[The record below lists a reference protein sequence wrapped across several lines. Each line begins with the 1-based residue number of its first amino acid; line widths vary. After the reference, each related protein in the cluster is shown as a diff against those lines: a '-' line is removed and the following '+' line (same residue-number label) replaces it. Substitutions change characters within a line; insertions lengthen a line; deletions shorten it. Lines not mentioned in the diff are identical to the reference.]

1 MRQHTAFRVGRTTRC
16 PDFRAALS
24 VITTIS
30 DLIPGQRLFVFNGTS
45 ARRTPPVVPPGL
57 PVRAP
62 EPLCVPELIF
72 LGPGTRVAPG
82 CLSWPLR
89 AFRAPAWATA
99 GPAVPAGPRRPEIRT
114 RPVRGLPGHPGAR
127 DDATPRLYTLVCV
140 GPRAFRPQGAGSFG
154 GARAIGAVEARL
166 VHTEEA
172 AGSNPASPTS
182 SGSGVRPGQK
192 LFRTDP
198 IRFADGVF
206 PCRAWFQLAADP
218 AHAGRPCLLPADAAA
233 VSEDVAVAGPVVSQC
248 GAGLQLGIRR
258 LRGVLADSDYKIT
271 NSNCR

>member
-24 VITTIS
+24 VITTIN

-45 ARRTPPVVPPGL
+45 ARRAPPAVPPRL
-57 PVRAP
+57 RARAP

-72 LGPGTRVAPG
+72 LGAGNLGSPRVPVLAAQSLPGGRLAS
-82 CLSWPLR
+82 CR
-89 AFRAPAWATA
+89 A
-99 GPAVPAGPRRPEIRT
+99 AVPAGPRRSEIPT
-114 RPVRGLPGHPGAR
+114 RPVPGVSGDPGAR
-127 DDATPRLYTLVCV
+127 DDATPRADTLVCV

-192 LFRTDP
+192 LLRTDL
-198 IRFADGVF
+198 IRPADGVF
-206 PCRAWFQLAADP
+206 PGPARFQLTADP
-218 AHAGRPCLLPADAAA
+218 AHVGPRIVCRLTPPQAVKTSQWPGRSPAWAAPACSWDAARA
-233 VSEDVAVAGPVVSQC
+233 RHLAG
-248 GAGLQLGIRR
+248 
-258 LRGVLADSDYKIT
+258 SDYKIT

>member
-16 PDFRAALS
+16 LDFRAALS
-24 VITTIS
+24 VITTIT

-45 ARRTPPVVPPGL
+45 ARRAPPAVPPGL
-57 PVRAP
+57 PARAP

-72 LGPGTRVAPG
+72 LGPGTQVAPG

-89 AFRAPAWATA
+89 AFHAAAWPVA
-99 GPAVPAGPRRPEIRT
+99 GPPSRPGGSERRPGLARARRT
-114 RPVRGLPGHPGAR
+114 GNPGAP
-127 DDATPRLYTLVCV
+127 DDATPRADTLVCV
-140 GPRAFRPQGAGSFG
+140 GPRAFRPQGAGPFG

-182 SGSGVRPGQK
+182 SGPGVRPG
-192 LFRTDP
+192 RTVFQAGP

-206 PCRAWFQLAADP
+206 PCRARFSARCGP
-218 AHAGRPCLLPADAAA
+218 RP
-233 VSEDVAVAGPVVSQC
+233 G
-248 GAGLQLGIRR
+248 RR
-258 LRGVLADSDYKIT
+258 LRRRRPSSAAAPQGNSPHVPARSSSSAALSLELGVRRVRDVFSGQRL
-271 NSNCR
+271 

>member
-24 VITTIS
+24 VITTIT

-45 ARRTPPVVPPGL
+45 ARRASPAVPPGL
-57 PVRAP
+57 PARAP

-72 LGPGTRVAPG
+72 LRPGNPGGSRVPVLAAQSLPCGRLASGRAAP
-82 CLSWPLR
+82 SRP
-89 AFRAPAWATA
+89 
-99 GPAVPAGPRRPEIRT
+99 GPRRSEIRT
-114 RPVRGLPGHPGAR
+114 RPVPGVSGDPGAR
-127 DDATPRLYTLVCV
+127 DDATPRADTLVCV

-182 SGSGVRPGQK
+182 SGTWRKARSEAFPDRPHPIRGWGLPMPGQVSA
-192 LFRTDP
+192 RC
-198 IRFADGVF
+198 GS
-206 PCRAWFQLAADP
+206 
-218 AHAGRPCLLPADAAA
+218 RPCLRRP
-233 VSEDVAVAGPVVSQC
+233 SSAG
-248 GAGLQLGIRR
+248 
-258 LRGVLADSDYKIT
+258 
-271 NSNCR
+271 